1 MLTKMF
7 ISPRVARPAVEV
19 KRNNLPKRVVA
30 HQPLENKIKFD
41 FEVTEF
47 EVRVLISASVLL
59 FSMGMLATHRGEPGV
74 YMPLITSVVGYWAP
88 APSKKKE

>member
-7 ISPRVARPAVEV
+7 IMPRFTRPSVEIKKSTPPRRPVAY
-19 KRNNLPKRVVA
+19 
-30 HQPLENKIKFD
+30 QPLEKKVKFD

-47 EVRVLISASVLL
+47 EVRVIMSASVLM

-74 YMPLITSVVGYWAP
+74 YMPLITSIIGYWTP
-88 APSKKKE
+88 SPSKKE

>member
-1 MLTKMF
+1 MF
-7 ISPRVARPAVEV
+7 ISPRVVRPSAEV
-19 KRNNLPKRVVA
+19 RRNTLPKRVVA
-30 HQPLENKIKFD
+30 QQPLENKIKFD
-41 FEVTEF
+41 FEVSEF

-74 YMPLITSVVGYWAP
+74 YMPLITSVVGYWTP